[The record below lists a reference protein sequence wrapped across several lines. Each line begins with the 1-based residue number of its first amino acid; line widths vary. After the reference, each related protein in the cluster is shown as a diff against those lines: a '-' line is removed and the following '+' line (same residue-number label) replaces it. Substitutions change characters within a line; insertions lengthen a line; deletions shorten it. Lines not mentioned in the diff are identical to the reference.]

1 LVVLEEND
9 DLLFV
14 LGNIDRDDT
23 NEVVVQVREDA
34 VLELIWMMKI
44 LIGWL
49 VVILRD
55 KIIGWLQLELVRIIT
70 GLVLILRKMI
80 GW

>member
-14 LGNIDRDDT
+14 LGNIDRDDS

-34 VLELIWMMKI
+34 VLELI
-44 LIGWL
+44 
-49 VVILRD
+49 
-55 KIIGWLQLELVRIIT
+55 
-70 GLVLILRKMI
+70 
-80 GW
+80 